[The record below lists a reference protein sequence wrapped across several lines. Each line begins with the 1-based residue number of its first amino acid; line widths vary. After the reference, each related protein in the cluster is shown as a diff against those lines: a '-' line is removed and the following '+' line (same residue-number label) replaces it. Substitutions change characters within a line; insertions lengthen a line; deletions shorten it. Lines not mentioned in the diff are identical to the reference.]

1 MSEDI
6 VCDTLAHL
14 IFNHVRGPPFDSEGG
29 GGGGA
34 GTFWKKNILTLKMM
48 EIDNLSSSGK
58 KINKLT

>member
-29 GGGGA
+29 GLA
-34 GTFWKKNILTLKMM
+34 LFEKKNILTLKMM
-48 EIDNLSSSGK
+48 EIVNLSSFRK
-58 KINKLT
+58 KINKLTLTC

>member
-29 GGGGA
+29 GGGG
-34 GTFWKKNILTLKMM
+34 GWHFLKKKHSDLEN
-48 EIDNLSSSGK
+48 DGNR
-58 KINKLT
+58 